1 MDKYGVGQDAYCYP
15 GTVVLCNLL
24 DLCDDSALARAERDF
39 SELAAASSHSSS
51 LLTIFPISRGFIA
64 RFFRI
69 FMRGL
74 EKFARSI
81 FPKATRVSAM

>member
-24 DLCDDSALARAERDF
+24 DLRDDSALARAEQDF
-39 SELAAASSHSSS
+39 SEFAASPSS